1 MKAVTAVVQRA
12 ALGVSAGG
20 GSRGAALQSGRALS
34 APPPPKAALVEEP
47 FLNGSSSVYI
57 ESMYESW
64 QRDPASVHAS
74 WDAFFRSAHH
84 GAGPGSAYQ
93 TPPSLAP
100 PPPHHAPLSSLGAVT
115 APAAAVPAS
124 DKAIDDHLAVQG
136 LIRAYQS

>member
-20 GSRGAALQSGRALS
+20 GSRGAALQSVRALS

-93 TPPSLAP
+93 TPPP
-100 PPPHHAPLSSLGAVT
+100 PPHAPLSSLGAVT

-124 DKAIDDHLAVQG
+124 DKAIDG
-136 LIRAYQS
+136 